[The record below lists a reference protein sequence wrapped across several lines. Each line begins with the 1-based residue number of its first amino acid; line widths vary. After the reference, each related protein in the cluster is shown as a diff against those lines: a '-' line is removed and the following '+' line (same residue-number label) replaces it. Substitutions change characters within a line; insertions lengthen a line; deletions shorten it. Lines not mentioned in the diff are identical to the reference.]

1 MTDLTELLDASWAA
15 GAAHSDAIRACRA
28 ARRAGAP
35 ADVRAALRAARKAAM
50 AEVRRAYAA
59 VRAA

>member
-1 MTDLTELLDASWAA
+1 MADLLKTFRAAS
-15 GAAHSDAIRACRA
+15 AAHCDAIRACRA

-35 ADVRAALRAARKAAM
+35 ADVRDALRAARKAAM
-50 AEVRRAYAA
+50 AEVRRAYQA